1 MIVKNG
7 TACFAC
13 GKDNPIGLKLK
24 FNPIPNGVTT
34 QYTPTKEYEGFEN
47 IIHGGIVATLLDE
60 AIAWA
65 CRTCGVD
72 AVTGG
77 LTVRYK
83 KPLITN
89 QPVTITGTIEKNKGK
104 ILYGSAL
111 IKDHQGNI
119 IATASAKMVR
129 ANNSEK

>member
-7 TACFAC
+7 DYCFAC

-24 FNPIPNGVTT
+24 FTPIPNGV
-34 QYTPTKEYEGFEN
+34 QSQFTPSAEYEGFKD

-65 CRTCGVD
+65 CRICGAD
-72 AVTGG
+72 AVTGEI
-77 LTVRYK
+77 TVRYK
-83 KPLITN
+83 KPLVTGK
-89 QPVTITGTIEKNKGK
+89 PVTIIGIVDKNKGK
-104 ILYGSAL
+104 LLLGSAY
-111 IKDHQGNI
+111 IKNQNGEL

-129 ANNSEK
+129 VES